1 MKILIY
7 VYIGLLLI
15 SSAPT
20 YAIQMLRMHNP
31 RQVLQGYGEFDGIM
45 TLLFLLDIVVFGFPS
60 HFSFSPFLMG
70 LGLGSGALYYA
81 IEHLR
86 LSAYY
91 RHAIRLSTKR
101 EQPTLVWGTMG
112 LALVWVAIVE
122 EFIFRYYLLFIPV
135 SYGFLPPFLA
145 ILLSSL
151 AFGFIHQ
158 DFGIS
163 TAVSRILFGLALA
176 LIVFFTGSFLFAI
189 YAHII
194 YNILVHVWPMHYTVV
209 RVVPSYRR
217 SVHKQT

>member
-1 MKILIY
+1 MKMLIY
-7 VYIGLLLI
+7 VHIGLLLV

-20 YAIQMLRMHNP
+20 YAIQMLRTYNP
-31 RQVLQGYGEFDGIM
+31 RQMLQGYGEYVGIM
-45 TLLFLLDIVVFGFPS
+45 TLLFLLDIVVFNFPS
-60 HFSFSPFLMG
+60 HFPFSPLLIG

-81 IEHLR
+81 IERLR
-86 LSAYY
+86 LSASY

-101 EQPTLVWGTMG
+101 EQPTLTRGTMG

-122 EFIFRYYLLFIPV
+122 EFVFRYYLLFIPI

-158 DFGIS
+158 DFGI
-163 TAVSRILFGLALA
+163 AIVVSRILFGLALA
-176 LIVFFTGSFLFAI
+176 LIVFFTGDFLFAV

-194 YNILVHVWPMHYTVV
+194 YNILVHVWPMRYTVM
-209 RVVPSYRR
+209 RVAPSYKR
-217 SVHKQT
+217 SIYK